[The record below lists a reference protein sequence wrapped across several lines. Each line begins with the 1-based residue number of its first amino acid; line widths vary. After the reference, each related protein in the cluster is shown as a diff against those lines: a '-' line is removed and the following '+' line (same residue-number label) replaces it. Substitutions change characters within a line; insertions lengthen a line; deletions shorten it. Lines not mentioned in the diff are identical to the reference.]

1 MKIIHNGDTLNI
13 SEIEQLG
20 NAESESFLSRMV
32 AELRSGI
39 KQIEIDLSSTR
50 FLDCG
55 GVGALVALRAS
66 ARRDYNGVKFQVLNP
81 SSQARQLFN
90 LTRLEYFLNPQ
101 TD

>member
-1 MKIIHNGDTLNI
+1 MKIIHYGDTLNI

-20 NAESESFLSRMV
+20 NADSESFLARL
-32 AELRSGI
+32 ATELRSGI
-39 KQIEIDLSSTR
+39 KRIEIDLASTR

-66 ARRDYNGVKFQVLNP
+66 ARRDYQDLKFQVLNP

-90 LTRLEYFLNPQ
+90 LTRLENFLNPQ
-101 TD
+101 AD